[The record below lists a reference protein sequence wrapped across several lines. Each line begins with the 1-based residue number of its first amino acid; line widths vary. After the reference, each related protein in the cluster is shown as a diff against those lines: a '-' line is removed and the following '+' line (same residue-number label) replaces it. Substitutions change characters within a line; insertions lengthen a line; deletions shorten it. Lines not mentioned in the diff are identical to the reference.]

1 MGMPNEFSLEPL
13 ATHPLIAK
21 LYTDLVDIPLDM
33 LHSPFTESNPLP
45 TILHHTNMLV
55 HSL

>member
-1 MGMPNEFSLEPL
+1 MGMPNEFSLEPV